1 MSSGGYAP
9 VKNKC
14 TWWRETLNVDDAH
27 NLSVKRLDKRV
38 NCTCSVEGQQWT
50 YVQSE
55 VPVDCPESR
64 RCRYYIKNC

>member
-9 VKNKC
+9 VRGKC

-27 NLSVKRLDKRV
+27 NLSVKKPDKRV

-50 YVQSE
+50 YVQIE
-55 VPVDCPESR
+55 VPADCPESR
-64 RCRYYIKNC
+64 RCRYYIKNL